1 MATPDER
8 PEGTDAAPRQDAVA
22 GGPPPPLPGP
32 ADAELAPRSGT
43 GPSGRDADAW
53 DAQRILGEFVDGFA
67 AMARIGRAVSIFGSA
82 RTPPGHPDYEHARV
96 VGERFARAGFAV
108 ITGGGPGIM
117 EAANRGARDGGGLS
131 VGCTIELQGSEQI
144 PNAYLDL
151 TIDFHSFFARKTM
164 FVRYAEAFVVF
175 PGGLGTLDELF
186 EAATLVQTGKIR
198 RFPIILVGSARWRPM
213 IDWLRED
220 AVADARLTTAELGL
234 LQVLDDPDEIVRTV
248 AASADRRS

>member
-1 MATPDER
+1 MTTDGGQDEGKR
-8 PEGTDAAPRQDAVA
+8 VGRMRTHT
-22 GGPPPPLPGP
+22 
-32 ADAELAPRSGT
+32 ADARSLLGT
-43 GPSGRDADAW
+43 ADAGLFQATDADAPFIHSDPW
-53 DAQRILGEFVDGFA
+53 RALRILGEFVDGFD
-67 AMARIGRAVSIFGSA
+67 AMARVGRAVSIFGSA
-82 RTPPGHPDYEHARV
+82 RTPEDHPDYRLART

-108 ITGGGPGIM
+108 ITGGGPGVM
-117 EAANRGARDGGGLS
+117 EAANRGARDGDGLS
-131 VGCTIELQGSEQI
+131 IGCTIELPREQESN
-144 PNAYLDL
+144 PYLDL
-151 TIDFHSFFARKTM
+151 SIDFRYFFVRKTM
-164 FVRYAEAFVVF
+164 FVKYAEAFVVF